1 MPKLKPFRLTLDF
14 DGSVL
19 EANYHDGSGKE
30 SVAAPDQAALEAAV
44 LDHVRT
50 ALSEEEPDPDD

>member
-1 MPKLKPFRLTLDF
+1 MPNLKPFRLTLDF

-19 EANYHDGSGKE
+19 EVNYHDGSDKE
-30 SVAAPDQAALEAAV
+30 FVTVADQASLEAAV

-50 ALSEEEPDPDD
+50 ALSEEEPEPDI